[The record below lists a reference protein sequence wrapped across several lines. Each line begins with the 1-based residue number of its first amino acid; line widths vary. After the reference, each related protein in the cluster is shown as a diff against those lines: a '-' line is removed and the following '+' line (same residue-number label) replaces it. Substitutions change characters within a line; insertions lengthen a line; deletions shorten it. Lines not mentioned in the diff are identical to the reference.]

1 MPRLAANLS
10 MLFTDLPFLERFG
23 AAAACGFKAVEF
35 LFPYEESPEAVAAAK
50 RAAGVEIALF
60 NLPAGDFGAGERGL
74 AALAGRGQDFER
86 SLEKALVYAKALDA
100 KRLHVMA
107 GIAPKESRSR
117 YIDNLGKAA
126 DFFAPHRI
134 SLTIEP
140 INQRDM
146 PGYHLSYQD
155 EAVAVLEAVGRPNL
169 WLQMDFYHC
178 QIMEGDLQRR
188 LEANLTYIGHVQV
201 AGVPERHEPDSGEV
215 AYERLLPKLDSLG
228 YAGWVGC
235 EYRPRAGTL
244 EGLDWARAHGIKTPQ
259 GAC

>member
-10 MLFTDLPFLERFG
+10 MLFTELPFLERFE
-23 AAAACGFKAVEF
+23 AAANCGFRAVEF
-35 LFPYEESPEAVAAAK
+35 LFPYEETPEAVAAAK

-60 NLPAGDFGAGERGL
+60 NLSAGNFAAGERGM
-74 AALAGRGQDFER
+74 AALLGREGDFAA
-86 SLEKALVYAKALDA
+86 SLDQALLYAKALDA

-107 GIAPKESRSR
+107 GLAPEGNRR
-117 YIDNLGKAA
+117 LYIENLTKAA
-126 DFFAPHRI
+126 DFFAPHKI

-155 EAVAVLEAVGRPNL
+155 EAVAVLDAVARPNIG
-169 WLQMDFYHC
+169 LQMDFYHC

-188 LEANLTYIGHVQV
+188 FEANLPYINHIQI
-201 AGVPERHEPDSGEV
+201 AGVPDRHEPDSGEV
-215 AYERLLPKLDSLG
+215 AYDRLLPKLDSLG

-235 EYRPRAGTL
+235 EYRPRAGTR
-244 EGLDWARAHGIKTPQ
+244 EGLSWARPFGIAVPEVV
-259 GAC
+259 

>member
-10 MLFTDLPFLERFG
+10 MMFTELPFLERFA
-23 AAAACGFKAVEF
+23 AAAACGFRAVEF

-60 NLPAGDFGAGERGL
+60 NLPAGDFAAGERGL
-74 AALAGRGQDFER
+74 AALPGREGDFQR
-86 SLEKALVYAKALDA
+86 SLETALPYAKALDA

-107 GIAPKESRSR
+107 GIAAPSNRAR
-117 YIDNLGKAA
+117 YVENLGKAA
-126 DFFAPHRI
+126 DFFAPHGI
-134 SLTIEP
+134 ALTIEP

-155 EAVAVLEAVGRPNL
+155 DAVRVLEQVGRPNI

-188 LEANLTYIGHVQV
+188 LEANLSYIAHIQI
-201 AGVPERHEPDSGEV
+201 AGVPERHEPDSGEIC
-215 AYERLLPKLDSLG
+215 YERLLPTLDSLG

-235 EYRPRAGTL
+235 EYRPRNGTL
-244 EGLDWARAHGIKTPQ
+244 RGLGWAKPHGIKATE
-259 GAC
+259 AA